1 MTKRKIG
8 ILALLVLC
16 LFFLVYRSIKIKRV
30 QLSSSQH
37 PCIWLSVDEKP
48 LLFLN
53 LNRQFVFDSEYKIL
67 NSQLQVKSYLPG
79 LAIFSEPISQI
90 SDYWVNLDDHGFS
103 YYFSVLE
110 QQRDI
115 VPSCQFAFVS
125 DELEKE
131 LIRQNNNV
139 RWFQQDEL
147 ANNPSSKIQFY
158 RIWTLQTDTLEIAVR
173 CPDFM
178 LELVLPAVEAT
189 FNRLAK

>member
-16 LFFLVYRSIKIKRV
+16 LFFLVYRSIHIKRV

>member
-8 ILALLVLC
+8 ILALLVLS
-16 LFFLVYRSIKIKRV
+16 LFFLVYRSIYIKRV

-37 PCIWLSVDEKP
+37 PCTWLSVDEKP

-90 SDYWVNLDDHGFS
+90 SDYWVNLDNHGFS

>member
-16 LFFLVYRSIKIKRV
+16 LFFLVYRSIYIKRV

-37 PCIWLSVDEKP
+37 PCTWLSVDEKP

-115 VPSCQFAFVS
+115 IPSCQFAFVS

-189 FNRLAK
+189 FNRLTK

>member
-16 LFFLVYRSIKIKRV
+16 LFFLVYRSIYIKRV

-37 PCIWLSVDEKP
+37 PCTWLSVDEKP

-79 LAIFSEPISQI
+79 LAIFSVPISQI

-189 FNRLAK
+189 FNRLTK

>member
-16 LFFLVYRSIKIKRV
+16 LFFLVYRSIYIKRV

-37 PCIWLSVDEKP
+37 PCTWLSVDEKP

-90 SDYWVNLDDHGFS
+90 SDYWVNLDNHGFS

-189 FNRLAK
+189 FNRLTK

>member
-16 LFFLVYRSIKIKRV
+16 LFFLVYRSIYIKRV

-37 PCIWLSVDEKP
+37 PCTWLSVDEKS

-110 QQRDI
+110 Q
-115 VPSCQFAFVS
+115 
-125 DELEKE
+125 
-131 LIRQNNNV
+131 
-139 RWFQQDEL
+139 
-147 ANNPSSKIQFY
+147 
-158 RIWTLQTDTLEIAVR
+158 
-173 CPDFM
+173 
-178 LELVLPAVEAT
+178 
-189 FNRLAK
+189 

>member
-16 LFFLVYRSIKIKRV
+16 LFFLVYRSIYIKRV

-37 PCIWLSVDEKP
+37 PCTWLSVDEKP

-178 LELVLPAVEAT
+178 LELVVEAT

>member
-16 LFFLVYRSIKIKRV
+16 LFFLVYRSIYIKRV

-37 PCIWLSVDEKP
+37 PCAWLSVDEKP

-115 VPSCQFAFVS
+115 IPSCQFAFVS

-189 FNRLAK
+189 FNRLTK

>member
-1 MTKRKIG
+1 M
-8 ILALLVLC
+8 
-16 LFFLVYRSIKIKRV
+16 
-30 QLSSSQH
+30 
-37 PCIWLSVDEKP
+37 
-48 LLFLN
+48 
-53 LNRQFVFDSEYKIL
+53 
-67 NSQLQVKSYLPG
+67 KSYLPG

-189 FNRLAK
+189 FNRLVK

>member
-16 LFFLVYRSIKIKRV
+16 LFFLVYRSIYIKRV

-37 PCIWLSVDEKP
+37 PCTWLSVDEKP

-53 LNRQFVFDSEYKIL
+53 PNRQFVFDSEYKIL

>member
-16 LFFLVYRSIKIKRV
+16 LFFLVYRSIYIKRV

-37 PCIWLSVDEKP
+37 PCTWLSVDEKP

-67 NSQLQVKSYLPG
+67 NSQLQVKSYLLG

-125 DELEKE
+125 DEHEKE

>member
-16 LFFLVYRSIKIKRV
+16 LFFLVYRSIHIKRV

-90 SDYWVNLDDHGFS
+90 SDYWVSLDDHGFS